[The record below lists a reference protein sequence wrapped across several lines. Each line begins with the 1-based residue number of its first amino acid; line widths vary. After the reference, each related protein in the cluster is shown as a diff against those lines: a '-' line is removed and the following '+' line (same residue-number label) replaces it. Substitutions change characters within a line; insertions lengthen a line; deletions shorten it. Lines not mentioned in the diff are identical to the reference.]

1 MTRSN
6 YFIGPTGL
14 LLDAS
19 KYAFGLPTGPAQRA
33 GPPIQGEVTNGQ
45 HEPDPTTRQQPETD
59 DQGSVFHWGDGI
71 EELLGVRV
79 NTKGRYPDGP
89 WLTHPDQIDDNCL
102 LNSRQ
107 IRDNM
112 TVEEFRKYH
121 KIHVQGLF
129 KPEKAE
135 VEAVTCV
142 IDRAPRV
149 NMEDIAAVS
158 EGLDPNQ
165 LELVDL
171 AVERWFVNSPVYLA
185 PGTAMTPSMLGDLK
199 EDWAWNARGVYYRH
213 CYSPEWVT
221 EGHRLWIPTLD
232 EGAKWND
239 FGEESRRI
247 RAQRLVKH
255 ALDNERWN
263 KSEYA
268 WEADAWS
275 DVFGQMRDD
284 PVIAA

>member
-14 LLDAS
+14 LLSVS
-19 KYAFGLPTGPAQRA
+19 KYAFGLLPGPAQRA
-33 GPPIQGEVTNGQ
+33 EPPIPGEVTNDQ
-45 HEPDPTTRQQPETD
+45 HEPHPTTRRQQETD
-59 DQGSVFHWGDGI
+59 DQGSALHLEDI
-71 EELLGVRV
+71 EELLGVSV

-89 WLTHPDQIDDNCL
+89 WLTHPDQIDDESLQNA
-102 LNSRQ
+102 RQ
-107 IRDNM
+107 IRDDM
-112 TVEEFRKYH
+112 TVQEFRESH

-135 VEAVTCV
+135 IEEVLCV
-142 IDRAPRV
+142 IDGAPRV
-149 NMEDIAAVS
+149 DMEAIAAVS
-158 EGLDPNQ
+158 EELDSDQ

-171 AVERWFVNSPVYLA
+171 AVERWFVNSPVYLE
-185 PGTAMTPSMLGDLK
+185 PGTPMTPSMLRDHR
-199 EDWAWNARGVYYRH
+199 EDWVWNARGVYYRH
-213 CYSPEWVT
+213 FYSSEWVT
-221 EGHRLWIPTLD
+221 EGRSLWVPTLD
-232 EGAKWND
+232 EGANWND
-239 FGEESRRI
+239 PGEESRRI

-268 WEADAWS
+268 WDADAWS
-275 DVFGQMRDD
+275 DAFGQMRDD